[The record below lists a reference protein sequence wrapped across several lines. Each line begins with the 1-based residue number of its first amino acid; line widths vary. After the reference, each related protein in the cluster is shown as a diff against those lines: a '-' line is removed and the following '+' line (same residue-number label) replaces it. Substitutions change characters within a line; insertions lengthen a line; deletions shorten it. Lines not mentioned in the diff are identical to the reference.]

1 MHDVYAYGVIAP
13 STLYV
18 LEADFPPQGG
28 YAEIVGIYHSTG
40 GEAANSAYILS
51 KLGITAK
58 LDGNWL
64 SNDEDSYRTIKIL
77 SADGLDCSNVTLKDN
92 YLGVKEIIFTSGNAR
107 TIFGT
112 YKKLVL
118 DNPQW
123 NEPSADDIKSSRLV
137 CLDPFFGK
145 QSETA
150 ARICVENKMPYV
162 TVDVKPDNYIA
173 RNAEALVISE
183 EFTQREFPSHD
194 KEQIFELYSKSCDG
208 LTVLTFGSETVLFG
222 RKGSKPSYFTPFTVD
237 VKDTTGAGDAFRAGL
252 IYAMLKDQSD
262 EEQIRTGCA
271 LAGMVCE
278 KFPGVLNGP
287 TEQELLEFICKC
299 G

>member
-1 MHDVYAYGVIAP
+1 MQDVYAYGVIAP

-18 LEADFPPQGG
+18 LEDDFPPQGG
-28 YAEIVGIYHSTG
+28 YAEIVGIFHSTG
-40 GEAANSAYILS
+40 GEAANSAFTLS
-51 KLGITAK
+51 KLGVTAK

-64 SNDEDSYRTIKIL
+64 SNDEDSRRTIKIL
-77 SADGLDCSNVTLKDN
+77 SADGLDCSNVALKDN

-118 DNPQW
+118 DDPQW
-123 NEPSADDIKSSRLV
+123 NEPRADDIRSSRLV

-150 ARICVENKMPYV
+150 TGICIENNIPYV
-162 TVDVKPDNYIA
+162 TVDVKPDNNIA
-173 RNAEALVISE
+173 RHAEALIISE
-183 EFTQREFPSHD
+183 EFSQREFPTHA
-194 KEQIFELYSKSCDG
+194 KEQLFELYSKNCNG

-222 RKGSKPSYFTPFTVD
+222 RKGSRPSSFTPFKVD

-252 IYAMLKDQSD
+252 IYGMLKGQSD
-262 EEQIRTGCA
+262 KEKVKTGCA

-278 KFPGVLNGP
+278 RFPGVLNGP
-287 TEQELLEFICKC
+287 TEQQLLEFISRC